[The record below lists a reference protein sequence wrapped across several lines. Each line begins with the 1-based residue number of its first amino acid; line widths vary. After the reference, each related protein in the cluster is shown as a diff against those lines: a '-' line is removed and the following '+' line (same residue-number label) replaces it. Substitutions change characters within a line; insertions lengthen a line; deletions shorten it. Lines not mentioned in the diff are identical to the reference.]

1 MGRLLTTKKLEKIM
15 KKIFRTVA
23 ALAVVAFAGCTTD
36 LENEVVA
43 PGVGGTTVTVGIADT
58 KTYLGD
64 LVDGA
69 RKVYWHNGDQI
80 AINGAASTEVV
91 LNEEKTS
98 ATFTFESVLDYPY
111 SVLYPASMYKDATTI
126 TLPAIQ
132 AGATNNFAK
141 DVAPMAS
148 YLAAEGT
155 VQMHHLAGVIRLQV
169 KLPAESTHATHP
181 LNKVEA
187 KGNAG
192 EQMSGDFAIDYQA
205 ATLTATSTAEADKVV
220 TTSAIKDLSAEDT
233 DDVFIV
239 VPAREYPQGITVR
252 LIDKAGHYMDIAS
265 KAMIIEA
272 GEIKAMPVV
281 EFVPT
286 GTLVGVEISS
296 AEELIAFANAY
307 NAGDYADMQP
317 LNVNLTQDIVFDDA
331 TNAAWTP
338 IGVKAVVEGEDDNYF
353 NGYFNGAGFSIKN
366 WNSTRPLFA
375 YTNADG
381 IIENLTID
389 ASCTLTANFADEEQ
403 YYGAFVGYHRGTLIN
418 CHVNANLTATG
429 NWGNTEPH
437 VAALVGR
444 VVVGSVENCT
454 VSGDVTFTNT
464 LVTNG
469 KISYY
474 GGAVGR
480 ISNPAGVVKGV
491 SVSGNVSHSAGSTY
505 IAEGSEY
512 ASDAYVYYGGIVGN
526 LAGTCTDCHLTN
538 ADKKFFYGNFVY
550 GESDSQVE
558 NHYRNQSVGA
568 IAGQVEEGATV
579 SNCTN
584 RAEVVFNQ
592 YNGSRNGSSDVS
604 RYLYGG
610 GIVGYTKGSISD
622 CTMYAS
628 LTNRSSCLQQY
639 IGGVVGNVQATATI
653 SNCANEGAS
662 VTAGT
667 TSLGYYQ
674 ARNNNLGGVIGV
686 SYSAALSQLSNK
698 AEVACSRMNNN
709 ATATLSMGGIVGKL
723 EATNEIDGNNQ
734 IVNYGTVIS
743 NQGSNIKYNALG
755 GIAGVSSAS
764 LTEVKNLGQVQFTN
778 GALAY
783 KNVYVGGILGLSTK
797 NTTID
802 SATNEGVVYFYDN
815 NSTGYRSYNVCV
827 GGIVGSDCS
836 ATDAGGAVCSVTI
849 KDSTNSGVVSGYT
862 KTRSNGRSLAMGGI
876 VGALTNSAS
885 KVSNCTVTGVIG
897 NKTDNNNRVGSGD
910 NARVIRTSGGCSFAG
925 GIAGFVEGTADSK
938 IVIEQ
943 CTFNNKVGNA
953 TYSYKADYAH
963 SSNRG
968 EVGCLVGL
976 AKYADIKNCDC
987 IVTLWQQ
994 NTTDIGGLVCQLIN
1008 SNLEGCTLSDS
1019 TLGNGGGGTAG
1030 GFVAYSVASTIHNNT
1045 LANVALGFNTAVVSA
1060 AVMVGLADSETSI
1073 TDNKISGTFQGA
1085 EITLSSLM
1093 CGPGGG
1099 ADNLVA
1105 GTPTVSGTTLYTE

>member
-1 MGRLLTTKKLEKIM
+1 M
-15 KKIFRTVA
+15 KKIFRAVA

-36 LENEVVA
+36 FENEVVA

-126 TLPAIQ
+126 TLPAVQ
-132 AGATNNFAK
+132 NGATNNFAK

-148 YLAAEGT
+148 YQAAEGT

-169 KLPAESTHATHP
+169 KLPAESTHTTHP
-181 LNKVEA
+181 LHKVET

-205 ATLTATSTAEADKVV
+205 LTLTGASTADADKVV
-220 TTSAIKDLSAEDT
+220 TTGASKELSAEET

-252 LIDKAGHYMDIAS
+252 LVDKAGHYMDITS
-265 KAMIIEA
+265 KAMTIEA

-281 EFVPT
+281 EFAPT

-307 NAGDYADMQP
+307 NAGDYADVNP

-338 IGVKAVVEGEDDNYF
+338 IGVKAAAEGENDNYF
-353 NGYFNGAGFSIKN
+353 NGYFNGAGFAIKN

-375 YTNADG
+375 YTNSDG

-403 YYGAFVGYHRGTLIN
+403 YYAAFVGYHRGSLIN
-418 CHVNANLTATG
+418 CHVNANLTASG
-429 NWGNTEPH
+429 NWGNAEPH

-469 KISYY
+469 KTSYY

-505 IAEGSEY
+505 IAEGSKN
-512 ASDAYVYYGGIVGN
+512 ASDAYVNYGGIVG
-526 LAGTCTDCHLTN
+526 LSAGTVTDCHLTE

-550 GESDSQVE
+550 GEAGSQVE
-558 NHYRNQSVGA
+558 NHYRTQSVGA
-568 IAGQVEEGATV
+568 IAGQVEEDATV

-584 RAEVVFNQ
+584 RAAVVFNQ
-592 YNGSRNGSSDVS
+592 YNGSRNGANDVS

-610 GIVGYTKGSISD
+610 GIAGRVYGEVSN
-622 CTMYAS
+622 CTMYAT

-639 IGGVVGNVQATATI
+639 IGGVAGMVQATATI
-653 SNCANEGAS
+653 SNCANEGTDIA
-662 VTAGT
+662 AGT

-674 ARNNNLGGVIGV
+674 ARNNNIGGVIGATF
-686 SYSAALSQLSNK
+686 STAISNLSNK
-698 AEVACSRMNNN
+698 ANLNCSRMNSN
-709 ATATLSMGGIVGKL
+709 AGASLSMGGIVGKV
-723 EATNEIDGNNQ
+723 EATSGEIDGAGE
-734 IVNYGTVIS
+734 IVNYG
-743 NQGSNIKYNALG
+743 NIFSSHTQYNNAYSALG
-755 GIAGVSSAS
+755 GVIGEAKCSVKNVVNEGQAYFTVNDDAGVH
-764 LTEVKNLGQVQFTN
+764 KHI
-778 GALAY
+778 
-783 KNVYVGGILGLSTK
+783 YVGGVIGYA
-797 NTTID
+797 NNAITIT
-802 SATNEGVVYFYDN
+802 SAENKGAAYINIAKAIAVQHFDL
-815 NSTGYRSYNVCV
+815 CV
-827 GGIVGSDCS
+827 GGVLGTNNDAKVVALVDCE
-836 ATDAGGAVCSVTI
+836 
-849 KDSTNSGVVSGYT
+849 NSGSAAIKGGGT
-862 KTRSNGRSLAMGGI
+862 KTNGRSVAVGGI
-876 VGALTNSAS
+876 VGALTNGAS
-885 KVSNCTVTGVIG
+885 SITGCTNTGCLSNSSS
-897 NKTDNNNRVGSGD
+897 NNY
-910 NARVIRTSGGCSFAG
+910 NATWVIRTAGGCNYVG
-925 GIAGFVEGTADSK
+925 GIAGYVEGAEGDLLELTNC
-938 IVIEQ
+938 V
-943 CTFNNKVGNA
+943 NNKFGGTTDGVGNA
-953 TYSYKADYAH
+953 TWGIYTLRG
-963 SSNRG
+963 SSAG
-968 EVGCLVGL
+968 LVGG
-976 AKYADIKNCDC
+976 AKYADIKNSQCTTN
-987 IVTLWQQ
+987 IY
-994 NTTDIGGLVCQLIN
+994 NTNSTTASGLVAALSN
-1008 SNLEGCTLSDS
+1008 SNLEGCTLENSEVCP
-1019 TLGNGGGGTAG
+1019 NGGGNACG
-1030 GFVAYSVASTIHNNT
+1030 GFVGYSVASTVTDNTMNNLQIT
-1045 LANVALGFNTAVVSA
+1045 GA
-1060 AVMVGLADSETSI
+1060 AVAATGVLAGNSDANSAFTG
-1073 TDNKISGTFQGA
+1073 NAVSGSVLSVA
-1085 EITLSSLM
+1085 ITLDSKM
-1093 CGPGGG
+1093 IGT
-1099 ADNLVA
+1099 
-1105 GTPTVSGTTLYTE
+1105 GTPTVTGTTLYTE